1 VVLRICACN
10 PWQAAASSGDEV
22 KASYFLILA
31 SYSIPS
37 DDQQFESYDA
47 RYVWASSQGH
57 NSRRPP
63 LHELL
68 ILQGVSGHSEGCGR
82 VLKERNKEDGNT
94 AKTKRT
100 KSEAAEDGQIFL
112 ALPVIGSGAKRNS

>member
-1 VVLRICACN
+1 
-10 PWQAAASSGDEV
+10 
-22 KASYFLILA
+22 
-31 SYSIPS
+31 
-37 DDQQFESYDA
+37 
-47 RYVWASSQGH
+47 
-57 NSRRPP
+57 
-63 LHELL
+63 
-68 ILQGVSGHSEGCGR
+68 